1 MCVRMYEFMYEIY
14 ICTYVYK
21 YVRFYVH
28 IYMYVSVYIY
38 VRICMYVIILF
49 NTHLPILIRKSGKV
63 EGYAA
68 TLCTVPLDLISG
80 SGYATVPTVYS
91 PCVYIL
97 LGYSKK
103 IIYRKFIHVEVLE

>member
-1 MCVRMYEFMYEIY
+1 
-14 ICTYVYK
+14 
-21 YVRFYVH
+21 
-28 IYMYVSVYIY
+28 MYVSVYIY
-38 VRICMYVIILF
+38 IYISIYMYVNLMF
-49 NTHLPILIRKSGKV
+49 NTHLPRLSGMSGKV

-68 TLCTVPLDLISG
+68 SLDLISG
-80 SGYATVPTVYS
+80 SGYAKVPTVYS